1 MSNKV
6 TVNIFGQEYTISGE
20 ESQDRIIQ
28 VASWVD
34 SKMREIDGAVGGN
47 LPTSSKAVLSAVN
60 IANEYF
66 QCKADCEEA
75 KKTAAQLE
83 ADTQHY
89 IQLWDEAKK
98 NFLEY
103 KEENIAIQ
111 KQKEELVIKLQ
122 AKEKE
127 IEKILQGQGSI
138 KEEIQKGTEA
148 QLKSAEAKYKD
159 LENNFFDL
167 QMENIRIK
175 SELEKLRGKMK

>member
-6 TVNIFGQEYTISGE
+6 TVNIFGQEYTIAGD

-34 SKMREIDGAVGGN
+34 SKMREIDEAVGGD

-60 IANEYF
+60 IANDYF
-66 QCKADCEEA
+66 QCKADLEET
-75 KKTAAQLE
+75 KKISEQLE
-83 ADTQHY
+83 GDTQHY

-98 NFLEY
+98 NYLEY

-111 KQKEELVIKLQ
+111 KQKEELVIQLQ
-122 AKEKE
+122 AKDKE

-138 KEEIQKGTEA
+138 KEEIQRGTEA

>member
-6 TVNIFGQEYTISGE
+6 TVNIFGQEYTIAGE

-34 SKMREIDGAVGGN
+34 SKMREIEEAVGN
-47 LPTSSKAVLSAVN
+47 ALPISSMAVLSAVN
-60 IANEYF
+60 IANELF
-66 QCKADCEEA
+66 QCKDELEET
-75 KKTAAQLE
+75 KKVSSQLE
-83 ADTQHY
+83 GDIQHY
-89 IQLWDEAKK
+89 IQLWDESKK

-103 KEENIAIQ
+103 KEENIEIQ
-111 KQKEELVIKLQ
+111 KEKEQLMIKLQ
-122 AKEKE
+122 AKDKE

>member
-1 MSNKV
+1 MGNKV

-20 ESQDRIIQ
+20 ESQDRILQ

-34 SKMREIDGAVGGN
+34 SKMREIDEAVGNN
-47 LPTSSKAVLSAVN
+47 LPTSALAVLSAVN

-66 QCKADCEEA
+66 QCKDDLDEN
-75 KKTAAQLE
+75 KKIAEQLE
-83 ADTQHY
+83 GDTQHY

-103 KEENIAIQ
+103 KDENIAIQ
-111 KQKEELVIKLQ
+111 KQKEQLILKLQ

-127 IEKILQGQGSI
+127 IEKIVAGQGSI
-138 KEEIQKGTEA
+138 QEEIQRGTEA
-148 QLKSAEAKYKD
+148 KLKAAEVKYKD

-167 QMENIRIK
+167 QMENIRVK

>member
-6 TVNIFGQEYTISGE
+6 TVNIFGQEYTISGD

-34 SKMREIDGAVGGN
+34 SKMREIEEAVGSS
-47 LPTSSKAVLSAVN
+47 LPSSSLAVLSAVN

-66 QCKADCEEA
+66 QCKDELEET
-75 KKTAAQLE
+75 KKISEQLE
-83 ADTQHY
+83 GDTQHY

-111 KQKEELVIKLQ
+111 NQKEQLMIKLQ

-127 IEKILQGQGSI
+127 IEKIIQGQGSI
-138 KEEIQKGTEA
+138 KEEIKKGIEN
-148 QLKSAEAKYKD
+148 QLKEAEEKYKD

-175 SELEKLRGKMK
+175 SELEKIRGGMK

>member
-6 TVNIFGQEYTISGE
+6 TVNIFGQEYTIAGD

-34 SKMREIDGAVGGN
+34 SKMREIDEAVGGD

-60 IANEYF
+60 IANDYF
-66 QCKADCEEA
+66 QCKADLEET
-75 KKTAAQLE
+75 KKISEQLE
-83 ADTQHY
+83 GDTQHY

-111 KQKEELVIKLQ
+111 KQKEELVIQLQ
-122 AKEKE
+122 AKDKE

-138 KEEIQKGTEA
+138 KEEIQRGTEA

-167 QMENIRIK
+167 QLSLIHI
-175 SELEKLRGKMK
+175 

>member
-1 MSNKV
+1 MSNRV
-6 TVNIFGQEYTISGE
+6 TVNIFGQEYTISGD
-20 ESQDRIIQ
+20 ESQDRMIQ

-34 SKMREIDGAVGGN
+34 NKMREIEEATGN
-47 LPTSSKAVLSAVN
+47 ALPSSSMAVLSAVN

-66 QCKADCEEA
+66 ACKDELEETRKIA
-75 KKTAAQLE
+75 EQLE
-83 ADTQHY
+83 GDTQHY

-103 KEENIAIQ
+103 KEENAAIQ
-111 KQKEELVIKLQ
+111 KQKEQLTAKLQ

-127 IEKILQGQGSI
+127 VEKIIQGQGSI
-138 KEEIQKGTEA
+138 QEEIQKGIQTK
-148 QLKSAEAKYKD
+148 LAEAEARYKD

-175 SELEKLRGKMK
+175 SELEKLRGGMK